1 MSCSCVIDK
10 LYPCVQFKDGHFE
23 KIEDI
28 SMSCDGVFF
37 THHGIRYFYSDDCN
51 KFYCTTFLSDF
62 LESFKNDL
70 SNEFLYIVYGPDIR
84 SNAVEESKS
93 SEVPCERCI
102 HSYICKYKED
112 FKKAWKKLESAIA
125 CTKCLKGVL

>member
-1 MSCSCVIDK
+1 MEKYRIAVGIPTLKDCSLEAISCTEH
-10 LYPCVQFKDGHFE
+10 L
-23 KIEDI
+23 KIED
-28 SMSCDGVFF
+28 SFMSCDGVFF

-84 SNAVEESKS
+84 SNAVEESKY
-93 SEVPCERCI
+93 SEIPCERRI

-112 FKKAWKKLESAIA
+112 FEKTWKS
-125 CTKCLKGVL
+125 LKVPSHAQNA